1 MNLKEY
7 VNKILKSKTYRA
19 KQFALFGMIFNFVWS
34 VIQIVLGA
42 YYLSLYFIIT
52 GAYTL
57 LLGFSKRIFM
67 LNHTKDNNEIK
78 INKGLIII
86 SFILTVSILYTI
98 NMSSLFLTHEP
109 FKYHLIISIAIA
121 TFSFTEL
128 TLGIINFV
136 KAKKSNNPLLV
147 SYRTGSLVSSMFAI
161 VTTQI
166 ALLAATD
173 TVAYIYNALTGT
185 IFGAFSIAISIMV
198 LISIYRNKK
207 QSNLYKTEKDLE

>member
-1 MNLKEY
+1 MNLKDY
-7 VNKILKSKTYRA
+7 VNKLLKSKTYRA

-34 VIQIVLGA
+34 VIQIVLGT
-42 YYLSLYFIIT
+42 YFFSLYFIIT

-67 LNHTKDNNEIK
+67 IHHTKDNNEIK
-78 INKGLIII
+78 INKGLLII
-86 SFILTVSILYTI
+86 SFILTVSILYTV

-109 FKYHLIISIAIA
+109 FKYNLILSIAIA

-136 KAKKSNNPLLV
+136 KAKKSHDPLLV

-166 ALLAATD
+166 ALLAATN
-173 TVAYIYNALTGT
+173 TTAYIYNALTGT

-198 LISIYRNKK
+198 FISIHKNKK
-207 QSNLYKTEKDLE
+207 QSNLYTTKKDLE

>member
-7 VNKILKSKTYRA
+7 VNKVLKSKTYRA
-19 KQFALFGMIFNFVWS
+19 KQFALFGMIFNFIWS
-34 VIQIVLGA
+34 VIQIVLGV
-42 YYLSLYFIIT
+42 YFFSLYFIIT

-67 LNHTKDNNEIK
+67 VHHSKDNKEVK
-78 INKGLIII
+78 TQKGLIII
-86 SFILTVSILYTI
+86 SFILIVSILYTV

-109 FKYHLIISIAIA
+109 FKYHLILSIAIA
-121 TFSFTEL
+121 AFSFTEL

-136 KAKKSNNPLLV
+136 KAKKSNNPLLI

-173 TVAYIYNALTGT
+173 TTAYMYNALTGT
-185 IFGAFSIAISIMV
+185 IFGSFSIAISVMV
-198 LISIYRNKK
+198 LISIHKNKK
-207 QSNLYKTEKDLE
+207 QSNLYEIKKDLE